1 MDNTRIE
8 KDSLGE
14 LPVPSEALYGIQTQR
29 AVLNFPV
36 SGLRPWRAF
45 VWSVAVIKRAAAEV
59 NLDLGQFAGRARSD
73 GRPVG
78 RPVCGGPVPGRGRH
92 LPQHERE

>member
-1 MDNTRIE
+1 MSDMRME

-14 LPVPSEALYGIQTQR
+14 LPVPAEALYGIQTQR

-45 VWSVAVIKRAAAEV
+45 IWSAAVIKRAAADV
-59 NLDLGQFAGRARSD
+59 NLGLGLFADRDLAGRAEDR
-73 GRPVG
+73 
-78 RPVCGGPVPGRGRH
+78 
-92 LPQHERE
+92 